1 MGEFSFHPGAGLTVV
16 GPPGRIVL
24 AGAGGGQLELVG
36 VDGDHPAGGAGGAAI
51 AQWADAAG
59 DAEPRPAAAVDLAG
73 GFESDSWPH
82 LRARFGPTVPGAE
95 LVPASSGPTSRRAG
109 GVGRGHG
116 GPDHGL
122 AAGAREQGV
131 VCPSWRRRREP
142 RLRSATRALLG
153 GANPRSRSEA
163 STPSGGAETRSK
175 MGPKLVLEIM
185 AGWADGGGDAC
196 RAGDRAG
203 LQVDAEAVFAESAA
217 RRGGVLGFDH
227 RSEPVGLQP
236 GEVGAGAVGAVT
248 VDLAA
253 TATATATTGGVLVVV
268 VVIVIEI
275 GRASCRER

>member
-1 MGEFSFHPGAGLTVV
+1 MGEFSFHPGAGLPVV

-59 DAEPRPAAAVDLAG
+59 DAEPRPAAAVDL
-73 GFESDSWPH
+73 
-82 LRARFGPTVPGAE
+82 
-95 LVPASSGPTSRRAG
+95 
-109 GVGRGHG
+109 
-116 GPDHGL
+116 
-122 AAGAREQGV
+122 
-131 VCPSWRRRREP
+131 
-142 RLRSATRALLG
+142 
-153 GANPRSRSEA
+153 
-163 STPSGGAETRSK
+163 
-175 MGPKLVLEIM
+175 

-268 VVIVIEI
+268 VVIVIVVVLDQVVEQGGGDLGI
-275 GRASCRER
+275 TGGGRAHRGRHDDLAVGVDGHMRLVAVKAVRGGLVPVAGLGIDGGDDAVRRGAVEDL